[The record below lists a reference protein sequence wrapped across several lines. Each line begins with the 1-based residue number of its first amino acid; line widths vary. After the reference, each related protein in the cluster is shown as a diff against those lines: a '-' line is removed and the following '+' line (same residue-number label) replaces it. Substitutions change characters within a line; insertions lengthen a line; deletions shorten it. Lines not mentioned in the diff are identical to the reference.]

1 MTFMNSKSIED
12 QIITII
18 KVVSLNSRK
27 DNLKGN
33 IPKTTIYTN
42 YYHINF

>member
-18 KVVSLNSRK
+18 KVVSLNSRNDK
-27 DNLKGN
+27 LKEN
-33 IPKTTIYTN
+33 IPKTNIYTN